1 MKKMSVFD
9 LYMFSPPYRDGTF
22 AKGLYSV
29 TDRFSPPYGDSTDE
43 TFGYQE
49 AWAFSPP
56 CGDGT

>member
-9 LYMFSPPYRDGTF
+9 LYMFSPPY
-22 AKGLYSV
+22 
-29 TDRFSPPYGDSTDE
+29 GDSTDE
-43 TFGYQE
+43 TFDYQE